1 MIEPEGERLKSPSE
15 AESAPNPPNPH
26 GREMQERFGRDMFND
41 FDIDDPRFGDNLFG
55 ILDQMLAKCPVARS
69 HVGQGYWMVSR
80 NADVRRIGQDWRT
93 FSSAKGYQP
102 NRPAGLPYLYPEES
116 DPPRHTAWREVLNP
130 HMSPK
135 AVAKYE
141 AQIRADAN
149 TLIDRFIDRGECEFI
164 NEFGS
169 KLPGWAFF
177 KNVLGVP
184 VDDLD
189 MLVQGVENGTFAPR
203 DERAA
208 HFAKVFEYLGNYL
221 ARRRDEPPRGDMV
234 DTIAAGVQYEP
245 GVLCPWEDRVSVL
258 VDLTFGGIA
267 TTTYVMAA
275 SLHYLATNPNAR
287 ETLLARPELMEGAVE
302 EFARVFPPV
311 VALGRTCTRDVE
323 VAGTQMKKGDFVLL
337 NYAASSRD
345 PRVVDEP
352 TKIDIT
358 RQTVLHS
365 AFGVGI
371 HRCIG
376 SNLARIE
383 LKATFEEWLKRI
395 PSFSVKPGTA
405 PTYETGILRV
415 MKQLQLIWS

>member
-1 MIEPEGERLKSPSE
+1 MIDPESERKGQTE
-15 AESAPNPPNPH
+15 DAETLRRKY
-26 GREMQERFGRDMFND
+26 GQEIKRRFGRDMFND
-41 FDIDDPRFGDNLFG
+41 FDIDDPRFGNNLFE
-55 ILDQMLAKCPVARS
+55 ILDEMLAKCPVARS
-69 HVGQGYWMVSR
+69 NVGQGYYVVSR

-102 NRPAGLPYLYPEES
+102 NRPAGLPYLMPEES
-116 DPPRHTAWREVLNP
+116 DPPKHTAWREVLNP
-130 HMSPK
+130 HLSPQ

-141 AQIRADAN
+141 IQIRKDAN

-164 NEFGS
+164 SEFGS

-189 MLVQGVENGTFAPR
+189 MLVQGVENGTFAPPA
-203 DERAA
+203 ERAG

-221 ARRRDEPPRGDMV
+221 ALRRDQPPRGDLV
-234 DTIAAGVQYEP
+234 DTIAKGVEYAP
-245 GVLCPWEDRVSVL
+245 GVASPWEDRVSIL

-267 TTTYVMAA
+267 TTTYVMAG
-275 SLHYLATNPNAR
+275 SLHYLATHPSAR
-287 ETLLARPELMEGAVE
+287 DALVDNPELMERAVE

-311 VALGRTCTRDVE
+311 VALGRTCTKDVE
-323 VAGTQMKKGDFVLL
+323 VAGTKMKAGDFVLL

-345 PRVVDEP
+345 PRVVQNP

-358 RQTVLHS
+358 RESVLHS
-365 AFGVGI
+365 AFGVGV

-376 SNLARIE
+376 SNLARLE

-395 PSFSVKPGTA
+395 PDFAVKGGTE

-415 MKQLQLIWS
+415 MKQLHLVF